1 MPASDLLRLTMA
13 RRRKPVLVFT
23 SADARTTS
31 ERLDA
36 EISKRTDQAML
47 ALEPVFQQLIRL
59 QLRHPELVPSVSSF
73 IEWLP
78 EHREK
83 G

>member
-1 MPASDLLRLTMA
+1 MA
-13 RRRKPVLVFT
+13 RRQKPVLVFT
-23 SADARTTS
+23 SADTRSRS

-36 EISKRTDQAML
+36 EVSKRTDEAML

-59 QLRHPELVPSVSSF
+59 QLRHPDMVSNISAF
-73 IEWLP
+73 IDWLP
-78 EHREK
+78 QHREK

>member
-1 MPASDLLRLTMA
+1 MA
-13 RRRKPVLVFT
+13 RPRKPVLVFT
-23 SADARTTS
+23 STDTRSTS

-36 EISKRTDQAML
+36 EVSKRTDEAML

-59 QLRHPELVPSVSSF
+59 QLRHPELVPDIGAF
-73 IEWLP
+73 IDWLP
-78 EHREK
+78 EHRAK